1 MIFLLLVLSCGNDSQ
16 PIGDRGE
23 KKARREERKSQRQEQ
38 YQIVI
43 NDLAN
48 TKNDMKC
55 IKQYIT
61 VQQKTP
67 DEKLDY
73 DKFETNSCQKLELI
87 K

>member
-16 PIGDRGE
+16 PIDDRAE
-23 KKARREERKSQRQEQ
+23 RKARRKERKKERKEQ

-43 NDLAN
+43 NDLEN
-48 TKNDMKC
+48 TKNDMQC
-55 IKQYIT
+55 IKEYIS